1 MKKQDFRK
9 FCKRFMSG
17 GMALSLALT
26 LLPAVPASAANRP
39 GTSRPLSEAA
49 RSKLNL
55 TKAGS
60 APVGADT
67 LTYDQME
74 RFIL

>member
-1 MKKQDFRK
+1 
-9 FCKRFMSG
+9 
-17 GMALSLALT
+17 MALSLALT
-26 LLPAVPASAANRP
+26 LLPAASAANRP

-55 TKAGS
+55 TKTGS